1 MPTGKGSLPFPKD
14 LAQQAELA
22 EQFIHAD
29 LAGVLSRELALTL
42 AEVALSYAKG
52 HPPEPP
58 ADLGSI
64 DERIKRTYKLGAYED
79 SKGYVWKLNGDGW
92 RTYKMGRGNVL
103 VYRQH
108 FNEFL
113 KREFDTAADWDDTDH
128 LNDRSYYD

>member
-1 MPTGKGSLPFPKD
+1 MSIGKGSLPFPKD

-58 ADLGSI
+58 ADFG
-64 DERIKRTYKLGAYED
+64 G
-79 SKGYVWKLNGDGW
+79 
-92 RTYKMGRGNVL
+92 
-103 VYRQH
+103 
-108 FNEFL
+108 
-113 KREFDTAADWDDTDH
+113 DWDDTDH